1 MALFLRQSALKAGLP
16 RELLATCTISLNSRQ
31 FSVLNRPPPNYPGHI
46 PLTRVEKAGLALG
59 SAFGSLYNPYRG
71 GMFESLL
78 PFTAMLTG
86 NRFDSSS
93 W

>member
-46 PLTRVEKAGLALG
+46 PLTRIEKAGLALG